1 MVRGYGVPCE
11 RPAFVCRGQ
20 VSLLVTQCREAE
32 MLCEIPV
39 VTREC
44 RRNSRKTTWFPPLGK
59 MTPLPATGGLQVR
72 SGVGGLDAPWEGS
85 TGCVKTEVIPGLC
98 SEWGEDELVPTR
110 WVERDLSH
118 QV

>member
-1 MVRGYGVPCE
+1 M
-11 RPAFVCRGQ
+11 
-20 VSLLVTQCREAE
+20 
-32 MLCEIPV
+32 
-39 VTREC
+39 
-44 RRNSRKTTWFPPLGK
+44 
-59 MTPLPATGGLQVR
+59 R